1 MTNDFSINPNINMN
15 SFNNSISEFNQAFSN
30 SLNNASIENA
40 NSDFAKIFNSMSNEK
55 PISAAIEYSDNSK
68 IENISPQAK
77 LASDIGKGFS
87 NSLNELNNY
96 QRKAEQDFETLASG
110 GDISIHDVMI
120 SAQKSSLA
128 MQMAIQLRGHIINA
142 YNEFRNMSV

>member
-1 MTNDFSINPNINMN
+1 MSNDFQINTTIRMN